1 MASNDDLN
9 DQTAAAVTFNAQSGT
24 DYQVVVDGF
33 DGDSGTIELTILVGR
48 PRLSLLVVLPNDEVQ
63 LTIDGELGR
72 TYTIEASSDL
82 VTWKPIASLEN
93 NDGTLRFSD
102 AELRNLS
109 QRFYRIVVEM

>member
-1 MASNDDLN
+1 
-9 DQTAAAVTFNAQSGT
+9 
-24 DYQVVVDGF
+24 VVDGF

-48 PRLSLLVVLPNDEVQ
+48 PRLSLLVLLPNDEVQ
-63 LTIDGELGR
+63 MTVDGEPGR

-102 AELRNLS
+102 AELRNYS
-109 QRFYRIVVEM
+109 QRFYRVVVEM